1 MILSQIENKPL
12 DIKSELVT
20 LRTYTERNLF
30 FNIPI
35 YQRLYVWNEVQI
47 NTLLWDLNNAKDE
60 KSYYLGGIML
70 SKNTNNYDLI
80 DGQQRFTTL
89 WLIGYVL
96 KNALSDFLYTKE
108 NEKKRGRITF
118 SIRDFANEYFQ
129 NPTQQVFSD
138 KDAEQELQPV
148 TEALKTITR
157 FFEENNISAE
167 EKLKL
172 SEFIFNKV
180 QLIATTIPPSTDENR
195 LFEVMNNRG
204 VQLQHHEILKGEL
217 LNEIKFDED
226 YFVYAQLWEA
236 CSLIDEYIE
245 KNIKEVVGLS
255 WKELTFSS
263 DEEEREVG
271 LPKDIKSIIRTKL
284 SYNNDN
290 NADCSGLLDILTE
303 NKWEELDEKEDD
315 YGYDSGQVRS
325 IISFPMFL
333 LHSLRV
339 YFFQKQQAG
348 FDVPNVEIKEKK
360 LLQIFHESFFGFIN
374 SNEVS
379 RAEIV
384 KEFLDLLWDVR
395 VQFDKQ
401 VIKWVQKEDS
411 ERHSIKRLYLNKDAL
426 QRRELDRN
434 EDFALLQSMLYHS
447 QQIITH
453 YWLTPFLYHLIKNN
467 GTKENYNYL
476 RKLDNAMF
484 CSKMDGDLRERS
496 WELIGKDFNDIE
508 YNIDVLDE
516 HKGTGYWSYW
526 FYKLEFIL
534 WYYRREILTSN
545 TLVETTEVNWEEY
558 RMTAKN
564 SVEHIS
570 PQHPKEYDDN
580 LVWSKEDSEEYKF
593 RKIND
598 FGNLVLLAKNINSEY
613 SNKIFTTKSSEFIA
627 KAKNNRIDS
636 LKSALIF
643 EHRTWDW
650 EKCQDHR
657 DEMKKLFNKY
667 LLETKSSNINLNQEQ
682 WQQEYIPN

>member
-1 MILSQIENKPL
+1 M

-20 LRTYTERNLF
+20 LQSYTERNSF

-47 NTLLWDLNNAKDE
+47 NTLLWDLHNAINE

-70 SKNTNNYDLI
+70 SKNTDNYDLI

-96 KNALSDFLYTKE
+96 KNALSDFLYFIENKE
-108 NEKKRGRITF
+108 KRGRITF

-129 NPTQQVFSD
+129 NPSQQVFSD

-157 FFEENNISAE
+157 FFEENNISEE
-167 EKLKL
+167 EKEKL
-172 SEFIFNKV
+172 SEFIFKKV

-226 YFVYAQLWEA
+226 YFVYAKLWEA
-236 CSLIDEYIE
+236 CSLMDEYIE
-245 KNIKEVVGLS
+245 KNIKEVAGLS

-271 LPKDIKSIIRTKL
+271 LPTDIKSIIRTKL
-284 SYNNDN
+284 SSKNRND
-290 NADCSGLLDILTE
+290 ADRSSLLKILTE
-303 NKWEELDEKEDD
+303 NKWEEPDENEED
-315 YGYDSGQVRS
+315 YGYDSGQIRS

-333 LHSLRV
+333 LHCLRV
-339 YFFQKQQAG
+339 FLFKKQKEG
-348 FDVPNVEIKEKK
+348 FKVNNIEIKEKK
-360 LLQIFHESFFGFIN
+360 MLQIFHESFFQFIK
-374 SNEVS
+374 SS
-379 RAEIV
+379 GIPRAELV
-384 KEFLDLLWDVR
+384 KEFLDLLWLAR

-401 VIKWVQKEDS
+401 VIKWVQNEDT

-426 QRRELDRN
+426 QRRELDTN
-434 EDFALLQSMLYHS
+434 EGFALLQSMLYHS
-447 QQIITH
+447 QQIVTH
-453 YWLTPFLYHLIKNN
+453 YWLTPFLYHLTQNN
-467 GTKENYNYL
+467 GTKANYNYL

-484 CSKMDGDLRERS
+484 CSNIQGDLRERS
-496 WELIGKDFNDIE
+496 WELIGKDLNNIE
-508 YNIDVLDE
+508 YDINVLDK

-526 FYKLEFIL
+526 FYKLDFIL
-534 WYYRREILTSN
+534 WYYRTNFLLFEGFLDQQDQWN
-545 TLVETTEVNWEEY
+545 EY

-570 PQHPKEYDDN
+570 PQNPKDYDDN
-580 LVWSKEDSEEYKF
+580 LVWNEKDSVENKN

-613 SNKIFTTKSSEFIA
+613 SNKIFTVKKSEFEA
-627 KAKNNRIDS
+627 KSKSKRIDS

-643 EHRTWDW
+643 EHRIWSW
-650 EKCQDHR
+650 EKCQAHR
-657 DEMKKLFNKY
+657 EKMKDLFNKY
-667 LLETKSSNINLNQEQ
+667 LLETRSSNNNLN
-682 WQQEYIPN
+682 